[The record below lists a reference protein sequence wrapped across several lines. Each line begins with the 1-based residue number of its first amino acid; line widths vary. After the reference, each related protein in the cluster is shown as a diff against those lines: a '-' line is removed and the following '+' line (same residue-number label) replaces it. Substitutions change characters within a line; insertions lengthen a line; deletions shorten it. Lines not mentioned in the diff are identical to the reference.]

1 MIIMRGDHFG
11 FDPGAFCLNK
21 PIRHHH
27 FQGHF
32 TRLTRA
38 NCNFLVTVSLSME
51 FIFRIQGAIIYAISA
66 SNQSNNTIRIILF
79 FQVGKY

>member
-1 MIIMRGDHFG
+1 
-11 FDPGAFCLNK
+11 
-21 PIRHHH
+21 
-27 FQGHF
+27 
-32 TRLTRA
+32 
-38 NCNFLVTVSLSME
+38 ME

>member
-1 MIIMRGDHFG
+1 MIIIWGGIILDSIPVRFVWISRYDIITFKGTSPD
-11 FDPGAFCLNK
+11 L
-21 PIRHHH
+21 
-27 FQGHF
+27 QGQIV
-32 TRLTRA
+32 
-38 NCNFLVTVSLSME
+38 VTVSLSME